1 MNHRQDDNSE
11 DYRSLL
17 LLDEISRDE
26 HLTQREM
33 SKRLGVAL
41 GLINSYVKNLA
52 GKGYIVVSGIP
63 RKRYTYYLTP
73 KGFKE
78 KARLT
83 YEHLHNF
90 TKLYKV
96 ARSDFSSLFR
106 NICGSDIK
114 KVAFCGVDEIAEIAF
129 LSLSETRL
137 ELVAVIDDECAGK
150 SFFNKDVITVD
161 AAMALQ
167 IDMIIITSFKDGD
180 ALEARLTAMGFN
192 GERICNIGSGGWL
205 KRINEG

>member
-1 MNHRQDDNSE
+1 MNQRQENNSE

-41 GLINSYVKNLA
+41 GLVNSYVKNLV
-52 GKGYIVVSGIP
+52 GKGYVVVSGIP

-106 NICGSDIK
+106 NISESDIK
-114 KVAFCGVDEIAEIAF
+114 KVAFCGVDEVAEIAF
-129 LSLSETRL
+129 LSLSETPL
-137 ELVAVIDDECAGK
+137 ELVAVIDDVCAGK

-180 ALEARLTAMGFN
+180 ALEKNLTGKGFSK
-192 GERICNIGSGGWL
+192 EKICNIGSGGWL